1 MNSNRFVLAAM
12 VLGTA
17 LGSSQANAQCAGVN
31 SCNTTNTASVTVG
44 ALVALDMTAPTTAL
58 TAPTGAQVDAGATI
72 ADNGPTLTV
81 KANRSW
87 TLNLRSLNATD
98 WTYTGGD
105 GGVKPIGHLTW
116 SIAVAGTFVA
126 ITATDAVLASG
137 ARTAGTAAPLFF
149 RTLWTGGFGAD
160 SNAPGQ
166 YDLPI
171 RFTLSAP

>member
-44 ALVALDMTAPTTAL
+44 ALVSLGMSSSTTAL

-72 ADNGPTLTV
+72 ADAGPTFTV

-87 TLNLRSLNATD
+87 TLNLKSLNATD
-98 WTYTGGD
+98 WTYVGSD
-105 GGVKPIGHLTW
+105 GGVKPISHLTW
-116 SIAVAGTFVA
+116 ADAVAGTFVA
-126 ITATDAVLASG
+126 ITASDAVMATG
-137 ARTAGTAAPLFF
+137 ARTAGTAKAIFF
-149 RTLWTGGFGAD
+149 QTAWTGGFGAA
-160 SNAPGQ
+160 SNAPGV
-166 YDLPI
+166 YSLPI
-171 RFTLSAP
+171 QFTLSAP